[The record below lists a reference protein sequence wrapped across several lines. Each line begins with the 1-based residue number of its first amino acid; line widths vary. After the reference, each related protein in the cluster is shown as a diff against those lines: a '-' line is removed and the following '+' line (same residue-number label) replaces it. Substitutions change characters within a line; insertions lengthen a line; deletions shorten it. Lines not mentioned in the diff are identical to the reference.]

1 VGGGVCDDPF
11 DRLEIIGVEA
21 GPEHLPRARSGWLT
35 LVWARIGVV
44 TLVGLD
50 GFGPRPDL
58 WCRIDGSAPV
68 DILDQRRPIAVIQRE
83 SVLVAADSGSRE
95 DDQDDWEVGGRPG
108 VGTATVA
115 AVTFADGGDN
125 IGVYVPAFTIAGSS
139 GMSAFGTLFSSGS
152 VFLSVNSLSLPSY
165 RRHRRC

>member
-1 VGGGVCDDPF
+1 VPDNAIAYF
-11 DRLEIIGVEA
+11 EL
-21 GPEHLPRARSGWLT
+21 LPILLGMRA
-35 LVWARIGVV
+35 A
-44 TLVGLD
+44 
-50 GFGPRPDL
+50 
-58 WCRIDGSAPV
+58 
-68 DILDQRRPIAVIQRE
+68 Q
-83 SVLVAADSGSRE
+83 VAWRHRE

-125 IGVYVPAFTIAGSS
+125 IGVYVPAFTIAGPS
-139 GMSAFGTLFSSGS
+139 GMPACETLFSSGS